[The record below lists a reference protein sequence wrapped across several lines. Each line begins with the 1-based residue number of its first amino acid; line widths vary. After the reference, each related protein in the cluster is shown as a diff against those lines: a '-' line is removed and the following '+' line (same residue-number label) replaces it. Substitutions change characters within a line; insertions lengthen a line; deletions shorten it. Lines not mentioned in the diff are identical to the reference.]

1 MLLTTTNI
9 LISIA
14 FVVAL
19 VLIVYFVLRN
29 RRLQYK
35 VGKLR
40 YQINYAEEQLQT
52 HIMDIDNLIMML
64 ASIHEF
70 GVTATGLLSKE
81 EVSQTV
87 VDTACSI
94 IHSDL
99 ASLMLINANNELY
112 IIASKGLSEK
122 VKKET
127 KMKIGEGIAGRVVST
142 GKYIFVENIETDV
155 RFLRPNDE
163 ERYTSKSF
171 ISVPLKIKSK
181 VIGVLNINSPK
192 NKKQF
197 NDRDLK
203 LITILAD
210 QAAMRLDNIELF
222 NNLQSF
228 YFEMVQTLARAIDAK
243 DAYTYDHADRAR
255 KYAKAIAIKM
265 NLPYTIVRNIE
276 YAALMHDIGKIGIA
290 DNILLKKEKL
300 NDAEIKILRTHPIIG
315 HKILAPVKFL
325 APVAPMVLYHQ
336 EWYNGSGYPEGLAK
350 EEIPLGAR
358 IVAVIDAYDAMTSNR
373 PYRKALPIEIAVK
386 ELKQGANKQFDPKIV
401 DIFIDILKEEK
412 IIKNE

>member
-9 LISIA
+9 LITIA
-14 FVVAL
+14 FCIAII
-19 VLIVYFVLRN
+19 LIVYMFLKN
-29 RRLQYK
+29 KRLQYK

-40 YQINYAEEQLQT
+40 YQINSAEERLQVHT
-52 HIMDIDNLIMML
+52 MDIDNLIMML
-64 ASIHEF
+64 SSIHEF

-81 EVSQTV
+81 EVAQTV

-94 IHSDL
+94 LHSNL
-99 ASLMLINANNELY
+99 ASLMLINSDNELY
-112 IIASKGLSEK
+112 IISSKGLSEK

-163 ERYTSKSF
+163 ERYASKSF
-171 ISVPLKIKSK
+171 ISVPLKVKTK
-181 VIGVLNINSPK
+181 VIGVLNVNSPRS
-192 NKKQF
+192 KKQF
-197 NDRDLK
+197 TDRDLK

-255 KYAKAIAIKM
+255 KYAKAIAVKM

-300 NDAEIKILRTHPIIG
+300 TEAEMKMLRTHPVIG
-315 HKILAPVKFL
+315 NKILSPVKFL
-325 APVAPMVLYHQ
+325 SPVAPMVLYHQ
-336 EWYNGSGYPEGLAK
+336 EWYDGSGYPEGLAK

-358 IVAVIDAYDAMTSNR
+358 IVAVIDAYDAMTSDR
-373 PYRKALPIEIAVK
+373 PYRKAMPIKTAVK
-386 ELKQGANKQFDPKIV
+386 ELKEGAGKQFDPKIV
-401 DIFIDILKEEK
+401 DIFVNILKEEK
-412 IIKNE
+412 LID

>member
-9 LISIA
+9 LIIIGFGIA
-14 FVVAL
+14 II
-19 VLIVYFVLRN
+19 LIIYMFLKN

-40 YQINYAEEQLQT
+40 YQINYAEERLQVHT
-52 HIMDIDNLIMML
+52 MDIDNLIMML

-94 IHSDL
+94 LHSNL
-99 ASLMLINANNELY
+99 ASLMLINSDNELY
-112 IIASKGLSEK
+112 IVSSKGLSEK
-122 VKKET
+122 IKKET

-163 ERYTSKSF
+163 ERYSSKSF
-171 ISVPLKIKSK
+171 ISVPLKVKSK

-192 NKKQF
+192 SKKQF
-197 NDRDLK
+197 TDRDLK

-255 KYAKAIAIKM
+255 KYAKAIAVKM
-265 NLPYTIVRNIE
+265 NLPHTIVRNIE

-300 NDAEIKILRTHPIIG
+300 TEQEMKMLRTHPVIG
-315 HKILAPVKFL
+315 NKILSPVKFL
-325 APVAPMVLYHQ
+325 SPVAPMVLYHQ
-336 EWYNGSGYPEGLAK
+336 EWYDGSGYPEGLAK

-358 IVAVIDAYDAMTSNR
+358 IVAVIDAYDAMTSDR
-373 PYRKALPIEIAVK
+373 PYRKAMPIKTAVK
-386 ELKQGANKQFDPKIV
+386 ELKEGAGKQFDPKIV

-412 IIKNE
+412 VLN